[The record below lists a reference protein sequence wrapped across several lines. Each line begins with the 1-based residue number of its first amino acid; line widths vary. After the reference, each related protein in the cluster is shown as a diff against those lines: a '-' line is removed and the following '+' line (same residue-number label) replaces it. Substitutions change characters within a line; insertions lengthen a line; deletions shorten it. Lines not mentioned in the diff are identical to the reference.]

1 MTARYPQLLRALG
14 EPGWWRPVVGLLLAA
29 VSLVTGAVGV
39 VLAAVVVAAVLG
51 GSTGDD
57 AMEEA
62 LSPDGPLGLLANNLV
77 IAVMIPAAA
86 LAVLVVHRAP
96 VGALV
101 SVTLRPRWGL
111 LGRFFLV
118 ALLLVVVS
126 FAASFVLPGEGTGD
140 VDVPEAGT
148 LVGLLAVIL
157 LTTPLQA
164 AAEEVGFRGYV
175 TQAVAS
181 WSARPV
187 VGTLAAGGVSGL
199 LFALAHG
206 TQDAALFGDRLAFGL
221 TMSWLVWRTGGLEA
235 AIALHAANNMVS
247 LAFTAATGSLEESLT
262 ASALAWSYAVLD
274 VAMMA
279 VFAVVVHRLADRW
292 GVRAVRP
299 VAERDVGAL
308 SGPGQVGYPGP
319 RPPAP
324 PPAGGDNPW
333 GMG

>member
-14 EPGWWRPVVGLLLAA
+14 EPGWWRPLVGLLFAT
-29 VSLVTGAVGV
+29 VSLVAGAVGV
-39 VLAAVVVAAVLG
+39 VLAAVVVAALFG
-51 GSTGDD
+51 GSTGDGAVED
-57 AMEEA
+57 A

-77 IAVMIPAAA
+77 IAVMVPAVA
-86 LAVLVVHRAP
+86 LAVYVVHRAP
-96 VGALV
+96 IGVLA

-111 LGRFFLV
+111 LWRFFLV

-140 VDVPEAGT
+140 GDVPAAGT

-164 AAEEVGFRGYV
+164 AAEEIGFRGYV
-175 TQAVAS
+175 SQAVAS
-181 WSARPV
+181 WFARPL
-187 VGTLAAGGVSGL
+187 VGTVVAGAVSGL

-221 TMSWLVWRTGGLEA
+221 TMSWLAWRTGGLEA
-235 AIALHAANNMVS
+235 PIALHVANNMVS

-262 ASALAWSYAVLD
+262 ASTLAWSYALLD
-274 VAMMA
+274 VAMMVA
-279 VFAVVVHRLADRW
+279 FAVVVHRLADRW
-292 GVRAVRP
+292 GVAAVRP
-299 VAERDVGAL
+299 VSARDAGAL
-308 SGPGQVGYPGP
+308 SGPGEVGYPGP

>member
-1 MTARYPQLLRALG
+1 VTARYPQLLRALG
-14 EPGWWRPVVGLLLAA
+14 EPGWWRPVVGLLFAA
-29 VSLVTGAVGV
+29 VSLVAGAVGV
-39 VLAAVVVAAVLG
+39 VLAAVVVAAVLD

-86 LAVLVVHRAP
+86 LAVPVVHRAP
-96 VGALV
+96 VGALA

-140 VDVPEAGT
+140 VDVPAAGT
-148 LVGLLAVIL
+148 LIGLLAVIL

-187 VGTLAAGGVSGL
+187 VGALVAGGVSGL

-206 TQDAALFGDRLAFGL
+206 TQDVALFGDRLAFGL

-235 AIALHAANNMVS
+235 AIALHVANNMVS

-262 ASALAWSYAVLD
+262 ASTLAWSYALLD
-274 VAMMA
+274 VAMMVA
-279 VFAVVVHRLADRW
+279 FAVVVHRLADRW
-292 GVRAVRP
+292 GVQAVRP
-299 VAERDVGAL
+299 VTERDAGAL